1 MDRETARAKRSLRSK
16 LLTALM
22 TVLLLLGGVEATA
35 RLALQV
41 QPNLERFQL
50 NHDLGWEWTP
60 GYDPA
65 NPGGRSGLGG
75 GLE

>member
-1 MDRETARAKRSLRSK
+1 MHRETARAKRSLRSN
-16 LLTALM
+16 LLTA
-22 TVLLLLGGVEATA
+22 LLLLGGVEATA